1 MSHNLIFFPVGNG
14 DMTLI
19 VLISGL
25 TILIDINIRTAADN
39 PKDPLP
45 DVAAKLRKHLKCDTK
60 GRPYVDIFVLTH
72 PDADHCR
79 GLMRHFHLGSPD
91 TYSPADNKILVH
103 EIWSSP
109 IVFRR
114 ASKILTLGD
123 DAQAFA
129 KEARRRVQLFRDQGV
144 GCAGDRIQIMSED
157 ENGKTDDLQAILV
170 NLGELIPSFN
180 GQAETGLTAR
190 LLGPLPKFDDE
201 EKEASLAKNRSSII
215 LKFEFKING
224 IVVGRLLIA
233 GDAEVAVWERLWQDY
248 GDTDW
253 LKYDILL
260 APHHCSWHSL
270 SYDSSSDLGGSAEV
284 SVTAR
289 HALAQALQGA
299 VIVASSNPIKAEE
312 ADPPSDRAKLEY
324 VAIIKAVSGRFFCT
338 GEYPKED
345 NPDQMVFEIG
355 QSGPRL
361 PSILV
366 IPGSS
371 NGCSVGKQPLSHG

>member
-1 MSHNLIFFPVGNG
+1 MHHNLIFFPVGNG

-19 VLISGL
+19 KLVSGL

-39 PKDPLP
+39 PKDLLP
-45 DVAAKLRKHLKCDTK
+45 DVAAMLRNHLNCDTK

-79 GLMRHFHLGSPD
+79 GLMRHFHLGSPE
-91 TYSPADNKILVH
+91 TYLPADNKILIH

-129 KEARRRVQLFRDQGV
+129 REARRRVQLFRDQRIAYV
-144 GCAGDRIQIMSED
+144 GDRIQIMSED

-180 GQAETGLTAR
+180 GKLETGLTAR
-190 LLGPLPKFDDE
+190 LLGPLPKSDDE
-201 EKEASLAKNRSSII
+201 DKEASLAKNRSSII

-224 IVVGRLLIA
+224 MVVGRCLIA
-233 GDAEVAVWERLWQDY
+233 GDAEVAVWERLWNDY
-248 GDTDW
+248 GNTDW
-253 LKYDILL
+253 LEYDILL

-270 SYDSSSDLGGSAEV
+270 SYDSLSDLGEAAEV
-284 SVTAR
+284 SVTAQ
-289 HALAQALQGA
+289 HALAQARPGA

-312 ADPPSDRAKLEY
+312 ADPPSDRAKREY
-324 VAIIKAVSGRFFCT
+324 VAIVNGVSGRFLCT
-338 GEYPKED
+338 GEYPKEN
-345 NPDQMVFEIG
+345 NPVFEIG
-355 QSGPRL
+355 QLGPRL
-361 PSILV
+361 TSILV

-371 NGCSVGKQPLSHG
+371 NGCSIGKQPLSHG